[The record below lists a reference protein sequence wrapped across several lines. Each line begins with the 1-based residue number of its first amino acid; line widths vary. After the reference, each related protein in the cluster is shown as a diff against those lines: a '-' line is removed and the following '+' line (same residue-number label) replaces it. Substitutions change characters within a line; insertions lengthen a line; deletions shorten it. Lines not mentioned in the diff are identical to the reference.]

1 MGQTRD
7 QTGRIKY
14 IFGIGIVE
22 AERRTKTSSMRAL
35 RASKRWR
42 TSLAFNHVVAASI
55 PARPTRTALSDQK
68 LTNVATSRIADFPS
82 RSCPVKR
89 SGIVC
94 TRHRPMRLA
103 ADVQLLRGLG
113 SDVICIRFGWG
124 CTGREPGL
132 GLPCGLNATSEKR
145 NS

>member
-1 MGQTRD
+1 MSPSPPMLRRCSGCA
-7 QTGRIKY
+7 RIAKPCASDSPRMSS
-14 IFGIGIVE
+14 FGPISVV
-22 AERRTKTSSMRAL
+22 RLPKMP
-35 RASKRWR
+35 
-42 TSLAFNHVVAASI
+42 AFNHVVAGSI
-55 PARPTRTALSDQK
+55 PARPTRTPLSDQE

-94 TRHRPMRLA
+94 TRHRPMTLA

-124 CTGREPGL
+124 STGREPSL
-132 GLPCGLNATSEKR
+132 CLPCGLIATSEKR